1 VKPRYIL
8 LGIALL
14 GIGVAVV
21 MWPTSSKVPEAH
33 ETSTFTGLMP
43 ENYIS
48 PPEAYAWVDK
58 NNGVAKI
65 PIDRA
70 MSIVAEKGL
79 PWGAVPDEPEPV
91 AVAPAVSDGP
101 APAKPALDPAI
112 VQLGSALFTMY
123 RCAGCHVAGSTYP
136 QLNGRYGTKVMLEGG
151 EMVTF
156 DDAYIRESMLDPKA
170 KTPAGFKD
178 RIMPTYKD
186 RVTDDEIKQV
196 IIYIRSLK

>member
-1 VKPRYIL
+1 MKSRYIL
-8 LGIALL
+8 IGLVLL
-14 GIGVAVV
+14 GIGIAVV
-21 MWPTSSKVPEAH
+21 MWPNSSKVPEAH
-33 ETSTFTGLMP
+33 EASTFTGMMP
-43 ENYIS
+43 AGYIS
-48 PPEAYAWVDK
+48 APEAYAWVDK

-91 AVAPAVSDGP
+91 ETAPAAPGEP

-136 QLNGRYGTKVMLEGG
+136 PLNGKYGTQVTMEGG
-151 EMVTF
+151 EMLTF

-186 RVTDDEIKQV
+186 RVTDDEIKQI